1 MAWRGIAWQVLSE
14 LTVEYETV
22 PGWKQSLAQCR
33 DFEDLPA
40 AAQVTNFG
48 KKGARIEAIRQA
60 CVGGTVQVKG

>member
-48 KKGARIEAIRQA
+48 KKGRGLRP
-60 CVGGTVQVKG
+60 